1 MGSFNFRSVI
11 FHPNTEQNL
20 IRLCNSLLEKKY
32 SSFFPLFP
40 LYAVLKN
47 DSPSSLKQKPVEQI
61 KKEFSNCK
69 KCMIYAEYV
78 FDGILFFSGQF
89 DFTCSSAN
97 SAENKNPDFFLIPVA
112 IQKKT
117 DDKSLSSVFKTAQ
130 TAVNELNKNDINIQ
144 TFSEFSA
151 LQFKSFQIADC
162 ITDENQYRICNN
174 FWIKIIS

>member
-1 MGSFNFRSVI
+1 MLNMFLTAFY
-11 FHPNTEQNL
+11 FLPDNL
-20 IRLCNSLLEKKY
+20 ILHAAQQTAQKTKSLI
-32 SSFFPLFP
+32 SFLF
-40 LYAVLKN
+40 LLQSK
-47 DSPSSLKQKPVEQI
+47 
-61 KKEFSNCK
+61 
-69 KCMIYAEYV
+69 
-78 FDGILFFSGQF
+78 
-89 DFTCSSAN
+89 
-97 SAENKNPDFFLIPVA
+97 
-112 IQKKT
+112 KKT

>member
-1 MGSFNFRSVI
+1 
-11 FHPNTEQNL
+11 
-20 IRLCNSLLEKKY
+20 
-32 SSFFPLFP
+32 
-40 LYAVLKN
+40 
-47 DSPSSLKQKPVEQI
+47 
-61 KKEFSNCK
+61 
-69 KCMIYAEYV
+69 MIYAEYL
-78 FDGILFFSGQF
+78 FDGILFFAGQF
-89 DFTCSSAN
+89 YFTCSSAN
-97 SAENKNPDFFLIPVA
+97 SAENKKPDFLLIPKKK
-112 IQKKT
+112 QKKT